1 MRAITKYQADDG
13 KVFDSEQAAIK
24 HDAKILSVKCA
35 YKLLKPTPKND
46 GCDFANGGGYVQQ
59 DPIKVQEFKRQIM
72 LMGAEHHS
80 KMEEWAKNPM
90 EVHPQS
96 IVGRILSDCDST
108 LYEAWY
114 RVMCMDDKFREW
126 GQPYYAMHPTKGKS
140 VEVSA

>member
-1 MRAITKYQADDG
+1 MKPVTKYQADDG
-13 KVFDSEQAAIK
+13 RIFDTEQDAIK
-24 HDAKILSVKCA
+24 HDAKVLSVKDA
-35 YKLLKPTPKND
+35 YKLLKPTPQDD

-80 KMEEWAKNPM
+80 KMAEWAKNPM

-108 LYEAWY
+108 LYGAWN

-126 GQPYYAMHPTKGKS
+126 GQPYYAINPDKG
-140 VEVSA
+140 EQREAA